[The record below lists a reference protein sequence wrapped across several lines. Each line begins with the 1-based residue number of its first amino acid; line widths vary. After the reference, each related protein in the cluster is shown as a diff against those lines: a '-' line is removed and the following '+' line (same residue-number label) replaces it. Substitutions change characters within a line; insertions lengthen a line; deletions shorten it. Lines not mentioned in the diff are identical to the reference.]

1 SGHTFTPAGLSV
13 TAETSNLEV
22 SLAANGGSAGNFG
35 VSGTFSVLVFTD
47 HTTAQVESGAQI
59 TGPTGDASG
68 LNIDSA
74 DSTDLINLAG
84 TVSKAGRSGF
94 GFTATVNVL
103 DRTTLAILGA
113 NPNDPSD
120 TLGTS
125 SITLGGDLGINAQ
138 NAGALVS
145 ASFAAA
151 IQATPEEQGDEQPA
165 AGSKS

>member
-1 SGHTFTPAGLSV
+1 IGGLQRGHVYYAIVDDSEPTKLRLAASLADANAIVPVPVHLTSAGSGSGHTFTPAGLSV
-13 TAETSNLEV
+13 TAETSNLQV

-103 DRTTLAILGA
+103 
-113 NPNDPSD
+113 
-120 TLGTS
+120 
-125 SITLGGDLGINAQ
+125 
-138 NAGALVS
+138 
-145 ASFAAA
+145 
-151 IQATPEEQGDEQPA
+151 
-165 AGSKS
+165 